1 MALEGIGVFT
11 SQLTSEGFVM
21 ASCSQSLL
29 RCSLLCSYTLS
40 CVMRRASD
48 MKNPAPV
55 TSKGSLSDE
64 WRKKIKGNWVMQVCL
79 ENGHKN
85 GVRVFVRACVRVTV

>member
-1 MALEGIGVFT
+1 
-11 SQLTSEGFVM
+11 
-21 ASCSQSLL
+21 
-29 RCSLLCSYTLS
+29 
-40 CVMRRASD
+40 